1 MKLRLILTEADAPI
15 RDLLRFSPIKADI
28 SIVEAAIVEAA
39 SSRLIVDATSCRMSI
54 EAPKLQDEASTL
66 TRQDDV
72 STLPAASVYLS
83 LEAALKQDGI
93 KASLHLHQAFSLLWV
108 GESDIDQ
115 LQELA
120 KTQELYCF
128 AEDTI
133 ARAVLSSLPY
143 HAISVIHSF
152 YANSNIQKT
161 LVLSSRQSCDLVLS
175 QDPAAFVHQII
186 TDHGTRYSLAAD
198 LHGYEALAIN
208 RALNVLHGLQV
219 EPGAL
224 ISSVRARKALK
235 TGSSSYSFFADRYD
249 EYMAHVD
256 YDLWITNIM
265 FWQKEYAR
273 SQGKKALELAC
284 GTANIGSRLVVEGY
298 EVDAC
303 DLSPQ
308 MLMGASKKA
317 VKPSL
322 YQASLTDPIPGRD
335 YDLIFCLFDSINYLL
350 SSADIRIC
358 FNQVSKALKPGGI
371 FIFDISTL
379 LNSMENFAD
388 NCSFSQSGDFYM
400 VHEAWYE
407 PHHKRQISRLTGFE
421 AKGPGFALQHEEHH
435 QRVYL
440 CSELVA
446 MIEDSPLKL
455 LAIRSA
461 QGKTNLLHKRIST
474 LDKQYH
480 RLFFIAGLDASAVS

>member
-1 MKLRLILTEADAPI
+1 M
-15 RDLLRFSPIKADI
+15 
-28 SIVEAAIVEAA
+28 
-39 SSRLIVDATSCRMSI
+39 
-54 EAPKLQDEASTL
+54 
-66 TRQDDV
+66 
-72 STLPAASVYLS
+72 
-83 LEAALKQDGI
+83 
-93 KASLHLHQAFSLLWV
+93 
-108 GESDIDQ
+108 GESDID
-115 LQELA
+115 LLRELA

-128 AEDTI
+128 AEDAI
-133 ARAVLSSLPY
+133 VKAALSGLPY

-175 QDPAAFVHQII
+175 QDPAAFIHQII
-186 TDHGTRYSLAAD
+186 CDHAVHYSLAAD
-198 LHGYEALAIN
+198 LYGYEVLAIN
-208 RALNVLHGLQV
+208 RALRVLHELPV

-224 ISSVRARKALK
+224 INSAMARKALK
-235 TGSSSYSFFADRYD
+235 TGSSSYSFFADHYD
-249 EYMAHVD
+249 NYMAHVD

-308 MLMGASKKA
+308 MLLGASKKA

-335 YDLIFCLFDSINYLL
+335 YRSHLCLFDSINYLL

-388 NCSFSQSGDFYM
+388 NCSFSQSGDFF
-400 VHEAWYE
+400 HGA
-407 PHHKRQISRLTGFE
+407 
-421 AKGPGFALQHEEHH
+421 
-435 QRVYL
+435 
-440 CSELVA
+440 
-446 MIEDSPLKL
+446 
-455 LAIRSA
+455 
-461 QGKTNLLHKRIST
+461 
-474 LDKQYH
+474 
-480 RLFFIAGLDASAVS
+480 